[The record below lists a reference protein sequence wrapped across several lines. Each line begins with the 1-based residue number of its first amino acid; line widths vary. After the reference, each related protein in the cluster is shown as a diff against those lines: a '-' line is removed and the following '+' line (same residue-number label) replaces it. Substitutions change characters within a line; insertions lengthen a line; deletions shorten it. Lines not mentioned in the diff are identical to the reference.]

1 MRVCVWRARPGGS
14 GHINILYVYIPFATL
29 ILDFFFD
36 LALVVTRR
44 RRPRQQ
50 KVAQVSVT
58 SCWRLADQG
67 RKNELLGDSCW
78 PAYGLSHTDDPLRHC
93 PMHYAT
99 LLFFPFF
106 FFFFF
111 FFFKVHIKRTS
122 KEDQRQL
129 LPVVKHLR
137 TDGPQPIVLTSDADS
152 QRLAAGGCPGADGVR
167 VTDG

>member
-1 MRVCVWRARPGGS
+1 MLAYFTKESERACGLQIMTSLSTP
-14 GHINILYVYIPFATL
+14 YPFRYTNFR
-29 ILDFFFD
+29 FFLD
-36 LALVVTRR
+36 LALVVTRC

-99 LLFFPFF
+99 LLFFSFF

-111 FFFKVHIKRTS
+111 F
-122 KEDQRQL
+122 
-129 LPVVKHLR
+129 
-137 TDGPQPIVLTSDADS
+137 
-152 QRLAAGGCPGADGVR
+152 
-167 VTDG
+167 

>member
-1 MRVCVWRARPGGS
+1 MACKGKRVRSDTKAVVC
-14 GHINILYVYIPFATL
+14 NVYDYFERESKKNKKIHQGIVKLKKKMVDATGLSNPFATL

-78 PAYGLSHTDDPLRHC
+78 PAYGLSHTDDPLWHC

-106 FFFFF
+106 F
-111 FFFKVHIKRTS
+111 
-122 KEDQRQL
+122 
-129 LPVVKHLR
+129 
-137 TDGPQPIVLTSDADS
+137 
-152 QRLAAGGCPGADGVR
+152 
-167 VTDG
+167 

>member
-1 MRVCVWRARPGGS
+1 MCLCRNCNLNNDIMNNNKS
-14 GHINILYVYIPFATL
+14 HYNFIIIMYYPFCYTNFG
-29 ILDFFFD
+29 FFFD
-36 LALVVTRR
+36 SALVVTRR
-44 RRPRQQ
+44 WRPRQQ

-99 LLFFPFF
+99 LLFFS
-106 FFFFF
+106 FFF

-122 KEDQRQL
+122 KAAPPCGQ
-129 LPVVKHLR
+129 
-137 TDGPQPIVLTSDADS
+137 TSEN
-152 QRLAAGGCPGADGVR
+152 
-167 VTDG
+167 